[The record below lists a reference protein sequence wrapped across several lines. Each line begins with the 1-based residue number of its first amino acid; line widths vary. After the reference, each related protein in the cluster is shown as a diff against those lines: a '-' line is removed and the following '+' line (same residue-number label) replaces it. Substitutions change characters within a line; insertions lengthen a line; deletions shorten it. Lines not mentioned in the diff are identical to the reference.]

1 MIRFVAR
8 KCNFES
14 GHIPDA
20 QVGYLNKKKIIKMC
34 SDSSFQMS
42 IRRKSP
48 FAFNMMRVDPDR
60 VDADRVDADGVDAD
74 GVQLSSFLFKKYPIK
89 SVELLFFVYL

>member
-48 FAFNMMRVDPDR
+48 FAFNMMGVDP
-60 VDADRVDADGVDAD
+60 DGVDAD

>member
-1 MIRFVAR
+1 MFVAR

-48 FAFNMMRVDPDR
+48 FAFSMMRVDP
-60 VDADRVDADGVDAD
+60 DRVDADGVDAD

>member
-1 MIRFVAR
+1 
-8 KCNFES
+8 
-14 GHIPDA
+14 
-20 QVGYLNKKKIIKMC
+20 MC

-48 FAFNMMRVDPDR
+48 FAFNMMS
-60 VDADRVDADGVDAD
+60 VDADGVDAD